1 MYPGKYPLK
10 MTMHEIHGQSKNS
23 GEEKNLFPAK
33 NKTLIFHRTTSYFAV
48 FSGIQSKHLLGTL
61 Y

>member
-1 MYPGKYPLK
+1 

-23 GEEKNLFPAK
+23 GEEKNLFLAK
-33 NKTLIFHRTTSYFAV
+33 YKTLIFHHTTSYFAV
-48 FSGIQSKHLLGTL
+48 FSGIPSKHLLGAL

>member
-1 MYPGKYPLK
+1 MYPEKYPLK
-10 MTMHEIHGQSKNS
+10 MTMHEIHGQCKNT

-33 NKTLIFHRTTSYFAV
+33 TLIFHHTTSYFAV
-48 FSGIQSKHLLGTL
+48 FSGIQAKLLQNTL